1 MTRIVPMFRDLEKQG
16 ASGTLTNA
24 TQVCENAVREFK
36 VIQQFLAAQLG
47 PAETPATGVP
57 S

>member
-1 MTRIVPMFRDLEKQG
+1 MTRLVPMFRDLEKQG

>member
-1 MTRIVPMFRDLEKQG
+1 
-16 ASGTLTNA
+16 LTNA

-36 VIQQFLAAQLG
+36 VIQQYLATQPGLAA
-47 PAETPATGVP
+47 TPATGVH